1 VNLPPFRKLPT
12 GSINSKLV
20 RVFLAQILAIS
31 IATIVGV
38 YGAALVV
45 EKVLVR
51 EALNGEA
58 EHFWEQHNRDIA
70 FQLPNTNNLR
80 GYLAPNGDVS
90 MVPDW
95 LADVETGF
103 HRVTTVDG
111 ANPVV
116 HVTEQN
122 GHRLYLVFDEV
133 QVSNLAFYF
142 GIAPLTA
149 VLLVIYMLA
158 WLGYVMSRRAVSAL
172 VQLSEAVRTFD
183 FQSGDFQS
191 LKLQQF
197 AGTNDDEVL
206 ALITALEQFTNRL
219 ERFVARERN
228 FTRNASHEL
237 RTPLAVLKGNVELL
251 MKFPDSP
258 TRDDVIQRMD
268 RTLRDMEALVETLLI
283 LARESESKLSWS
295 KVILNDLIAEQLDQV
310 VRAID
315 KPDVQTS
322 IEADCL
328 LETKAPERVLGI
340 IFHNLFRNAMT
351 FTDTGSVRIEIDSGG
366 VTIRDTGCGMSEAD
380 LERAFEPF
388 YRAHDRSNEGYGM
401 GLAIVNRLTRRFG
414 WPLEADSEL
423 GAGTVF
429 RVNFPKARP
438 IPLNPDKK
446 HYADLE

>member
-1 VNLPPFRKLPT
+1 MRSFKPIPK

-45 EKVLVR
+45 ENVLVR
-51 EALNGEA
+51 EALKGEA
-58 EHFWEQHNRDIA
+58 EHFWEFHGRDMT
-70 FQLPNTNNLR
+70 FPLPHTNNLR

-90 MVPDW
+90 TVPPY
-95 LADVETGF
+95 LADLDPGFQRIATG
-103 HRVTTVDG
+103 DG

-116 HVTEQN
+116 HVTEQD
-122 GHRLYLVFDEV
+122 GHRLFLVFDEV

-158 WLGYVMSRRAVSAL
+158 WLGYVLSRRAVSAV
-172 VQLSEAVRTFD
+172 VQLAEAVRTFD
-183 FQSGDFQS
+183 FKTGDFQK
-191 LKLQQF
+191 LKLQEF
-197 AGTNDDEVL
+197 SDTTDDEVL
-206 ALITALEQFTNRL
+206 ALINALEQFTNRL

-251 MKFPDSP
+251 QKFPDSP
-258 TRDDVIQRMD
+258 KNGDVIQRID
-268 RTLRDMEALVETLLI
+268 RTLRDMESLVETLLI

-295 KVILNDLIAEQLDQV
+295 SVVLNDLLAEQLDQV
-310 VRAID
+310 SRAVPKDNVSTAIH
-315 KPDVQTS
+315 
-322 IEADCL
+322 ANGL
-328 LETKAPERVLGI
+328 LETQAPERVLGI
-340 IFHNLFRNAMT
+340 IFHNLIRNAMT
-351 FTDTGSVRIEIDSGG
+351 FTDAGQVTVEINEHGVSV
-366 VTIRDTGCGMSEAD
+366 RDTGCGMSESD

-388 YRAHDRSNEGYGM
+388 YRAHDRSNEGYGL
-401 GLAIVNRLTRRFG
+401 GLAIVNRLCLRFG

-423 GAGTVF
+423 GSGTVF
-429 RVNFPKARP
+429 RVSFPKAKHT
-438 IPLNPDKK
+438 PLKSNRTTDP
-446 HYADLE
+446 EPVM